1 MSETFG
7 YGFMFPN
14 DQLGAFNP
22 VAFII
27 SQMLARVRTVTLG
40 KVIGVTNS
48 GTIIPAGTVDV
59 NPLVSMVDGRGNAVP
74 HGVVYKLPYFRLQ
87 SGANAIIMD
96 PAVGDIGIM
105 LICDRDVSS
114 VEASQAAAP
123 PPSMR
128 MFSFSDG
135 LFIGGVLGTVE
146 PTQYLAFTAAGI
158 VVGGNLI
165 VNGNLQLSGSIEA
178 VAGGPYAGDI
188 KTSGNVTAGF
198 GGADQVGLQTHEHPT
213 AASGSPSPP
222 TPGT

>member
-1 MSETFG
+1 MTETFG

-22 VAFII
+22 VAFVV

-40 KVIGVTNS
+40 KVMAVTNT

-59 NPLVSMVDGRGNAVP
+59 HPLVSMVDGRGNATQ
-74 HGVVYKLPYFRLQ
+74 HETVYKLPYFRLQ

-96 PAVGDIGIM
+96 PVVGDIGIM

-128 MFSFSDG
+128 MFNFSDG
-135 LFIGGVLGTVE
+135 LFIGGILGTAT
-146 PTQYLAFTAAGI
+146 PTQYLAFTAGGI

-165 VNGNLQLSGSIEA
+165 VDGNLQLGGSIEA
-178 VAGGPYAGDI
+178 TAGGTYAGNI
-188 KTSGNVTAGF
+188 KTSGNIIAGF
-198 GGADQVGLQTHEHPT
+198 GGADQVGLQTHEHT
-213 AASGSPSPP
+213 ANNTPP

>member
-22 VAFII
+22 VAFIV

-40 KVIGVTNS
+40 KVMAVTNS

-59 NPLVSMVDGRGNAVP
+59 QPLVSMVDGRGNATQ
-74 HGVVYKLPYFRLQ
+74 HETVYKLPYFRLQ
-87 SGANAIIMD
+87 SGANAVIMD

-114 VEASQAAAP
+114 VEASQDTAP

-128 MFSFSDG
+128 MFNFSDG
-135 LFIGGVLGTVE
+135 LFIGGILGTTT
-146 PTQYLAFTAAGI
+146 PTQYLAFTAGGI
-158 VVGGNLI
+158 VVGGNLV
-165 VNGNLQLSGSIEA
+165 VNGNLQLAGSIEA
-178 VAGGPYAGDI
+178 AAGGEYTGTITTSGDVVAGTISLKNHLTSAVATGGG
-188 KTSGNVTAGF
+188 TSG
-198 GGADQVGLQTHEHPT
+198 
-213 AASGSPSPP
+213 PP
-222 TPGT
+222 VP